1 MKFTKE
7 KLKQYAKTT
16 VQFLLNPRLLLCLGL
31 AWIITNGWAYVCATL
46 GVMLKINWLATVSA
60 AYLAALWV
68 PFTPEK
74 IITVIIAIFL
84 LKLLFPNDKKTL
96 KKLYNMKEKIKN
108 QTKKINLKIKEKKHN
123 KKDLQDK

>member
-1 MKFTKE
+1 MKITKE
-7 KLKQYAKTT
+7 KIKAWTKT
-16 VQFLLNPRLLLCLGL
+16 VLQFLLNPRFLLCFGL
-31 AWIITNGWAYVCATL
+31 AWIITNGWAYITTVI
-46 GVMLKINWLATVSA
+46 GVALKINWLTTVSA

-96 KKLYNMKEKIKN
+96 QKLYEIKN
-108 QTKKINLKIKEKKHN
+108 SIKSKSKELNQKRKNKKEEKK
-123 KKDLQDK
+123 KTSR

>member
-7 KLKQYAKTT
+7 KFKQYLKT
-16 VQFLLNPRLLLCLGL
+16 VLQFLLNPRLLLCLGI
-31 AWIITNGWAYVCATL
+31 AWIITNGWAYVCTTL
-46 GVMLKINWLATVSA
+46 GVMFEINWLATVSA

-96 KKLYNMKEKIKN
+96 QKLYDMKEKIKKESKKN
-108 QTKKINLKIKEKKHN
+108 QS
-123 KKDLQDK
+123 